1 MTPSPRRRNTEEI
14 VVFLLRGRQSRCDEC
29 GDELYNGSLLRKEG
43 ERGLCLGCAD
53 LDHLEWLP
61 RGDAA
66 LTRRAGKYSRL
77 RAVVLEWSSSRRR
90 YERQGILAEPAA
102 IEKAQK
108 ECLADADLRE
118 ARRRREAIRN
128 EQLDQEFVTA
138 FASKIR
144 KRYPKSPSAVE
155 TRVAEHACAKYSG
168 RVGRTAAAK
177 ALDPETVDLAV
188 QAHVRHELTDY
199 DDHLSAGME
208 RRKARDLVRANVA
221 RILREWS
228 D

>member
-1 MTPSPRRRNTEEI
+1 MSAGTNCTKGISSAKRASEDFAWAVPISIISNG
-14 VVFLLRGRQSRCDEC
+14 FLVGMRHS
-29 GDELYNGSLLRKEG
+29 
-43 ERGLCLGCAD
+43 
-53 LDHLEWLP
+53 
-61 RGDAA
+61 
-66 LTRRAGKYSRL
+66 RAGRESTRGFEPLCWNGARRDVATSGREFSRSGTL
-77 RAVVLEWSSSRRR
+77 
-90 YERQGILAEPAA
+90 
-102 IEKAQK
+102 EKAQK

-128 EQLDQEFVTA
+128 EQLDQKFVAA

-177 ALDPETVDLAV
+177 ALEPETVDLAV

-208 RRKARDLVRANVA
+208 RREARALVGRDVA

-228 D
+228 DI